1 MHVEQQLRAEI
12 CEIGRRLY
20 TQGFAAANDGNISVK
35 VSEGYILTTPTGV
48 SKGYMTPEMM
58 VKTDLLGNVLEGRLK
73 PSSELK
79 MHLRVYELRPDVHAV
94 VHAHPPYATAHAIV
108 GEGLTSPII
117 AEAVVN
123 LGAVP
128 LAPYANPSTEEVPES
143 VAPFVGQHN
152 AVLLANHG
160 ALSYGPDLT
169 TAWFRMETLEHY
181 AKLQTL
187 ARQIGQPNPL
197 SKQQVQQLKDLF
209 KL

>member
-1 MHVEQQLRAEI
+1 MDREQQLRAEI

-20 TQGFAAANDGNISVK
+20 KQGFAAANDGNISVK
-35 VSEGYILTTPTGV
+35 LPEGQILTTPTGV
-48 SKGYMTPEMM
+48 SKGYMTPEMV
-58 VKTDLLGNVLEGRLK
+58 VKTDLEGRVIAGELK

-79 MHLRVYELRPDVHAV
+79 MHLRVYQLRPDVQAV

-108 GEGLTSPII
+108 GEGLESPII

-123 LGAVP
+123 LGVVP
-128 LAPYANPSTEEVPES
+128 LAPYATPSTEEVPKS
-143 VAPFVGQHN
+143 VVPFLHKHN

-160 ALSYGPDLT
+160 ALTYGPDLM

-181 AKLQTL
+181 AKLQTI
-187 ARQIGQPNPL
+187 ARQIGQPKPL
-197 SKQQVQQLKDLF
+197 TEQQVQQLKDLF